1 MKQIFTP
8 VLALAALFAAAQTQ
22 RLVMIEEF
30 TNASCGPC
38 ASQNPAFNTLL
49 AANPTKQIS
58 LKYQT
63 VWPGFDPMN
72 AQNPTEVASRV
83 TYYGVNGVPYTR
95 MDGVEITGSS
105 YAGAPANLT
114 QAKLDAAYAI
124 ASNVGVSVSH
134 TISNDLDSIY
144 ITVNVTNATAN
155 ALTTTGHVLHVGIAE
170 EEIIFPTAPGSNGE
184 TDFFFVMRKM
194 LPNASGTALPASIA
208 ASGNWQQT
216 FAVALPTYIYN
227 YGEIAVVAFVQNNST
242 QAVLNAGYSA
252 KQPVPAGNFDAAI
265 TGTAPAVSLCAANF
279 VPSFTL
285 TNSSASA
292 LTSATI
298 SVSVNGG
305 PAVNQNW
312 TGNLAPGGSTAVA
325 LPSTALSSG
334 LNTVVATV
342 SAPNGGADYNSMNNN
357 VTYSLASLAGPGTAA
372 PHGTDLENA
381 TAANPPVEGI
391 LNDPDGFSF
400 VIAKSMV
407 QGLTTELGGYGLS
420 AKSLF
425 FYFWNAPAGSVA
437 TYTFDKVNLSG
448 ISNPMLYFQHAY
460 RQYSNEND
468 NLTIRVSKNCGATWT
483 TVFNKSGSAL
493 QTAPPAQPNFF
504 AAPNE
509 WAQNYFALTGFGG
522 ESEVIIQFVA
532 TSDFGNNLFLDNI
545 SISTSIGVEEN
556 DNFSVNFYPN
566 PASTET
572 ALELNLV
579 DAADVSYEVVSTTG
593 QVVASANLG
602 NMSAGNHME
611 RINVANFST
620 GLYIVRLNI
629 GGEQVVRKISVKH

>member
-72 AQNPTEVASRV
+72 AHNPTEVASRV
-83 TYYGVNGVPYTR
+83 TYYNVSGVPYTR

-114 QAKLDAAYAI
+114 QAKLDAAWGI
-124 ASNVGVSVSH
+124 SSNVGVSVSH

-155 ALTTTGHVLHVGIAE
+155 ALTTSNHVLHVGIAE
-170 EEIIFPTAPGSNGE
+170 EEIIFPSAPGSNGE
-184 TDFFFVMRKM
+184 TDFYFVMRKM
-194 LPNASGTALPASIA
+194 LPNASGTALPASIG

-216 FAVALPTYIYN
+216 FAVALPSYIYN
-227 YGEIAVVAFVQNNST
+227 YGEIAVVAFVQDNGTKS
-242 QAVLNAGYSA
+242 VLNAGYSA
-252 KQPVPAGNFDAAI
+252 KQPVPAGNFDAAL
-265 TGTAPAVSLCAANF
+265 TGNAPSIGLCDATF
-279 VPSFTL
+279 TPTFTL
-285 TNSSASA
+285 KNNSATA
-292 LTSATI
+292 ITSATI
-298 SVSVNGG
+298 SYTINGG
-305 PAVNQNW
+305 TAVSQNW
-312 TGNLAPGGSTAVA
+312 TGNLAAGATTNVA
-325 LPSTALSSG
+325 FASANLSSG
-334 LNTVVATV
+334 LNEIEATV
-342 SAPNGGADYNSMNNN
+342 SAPNGGGDYNSMNNMLSYN
-357 VTYSLASLAGPGTAA
+357 LSSLSGPGVVA
-372 PHGTDLENA
+372 PHGTNLENA

-407 QGLTTELGGYGLS
+407 NGLTTELGGFGLS
-420 AKSLF
+420 TKSLF

-437 TYTFDKVNLSG
+437 TYTFDKVNLSN

-468 NLTIRVSKNCGATWT
+468 NLTIRASKDCGTTWT
-483 TVFNKSGSAL
+483 TLFNKSGAAL
-493 QTAPPAQPNFF
+493 QTVPPAQPNFF
-504 AAPNE
+504 PAPNE
-509 WAQNYFALTGFGG
+509 WAQNYFALPGFGG
-522 ESEVIIQFVA
+522 EDEVIVQFIA
-532 TSDFGNNLFLDNI
+532 TSAFGNNLLIDNI
-545 SISTSIGVEEN
+545 SFSTTIGVEEN
-556 DNFSVNFYPN
+556 DNFSINFYPN
-566 PASTET
+566 PSSTET

-579 DAADVSYEVVSTTG
+579 DAADVSYEVVSATG
-593 QVVASANLG
+593 QVVTAANLG
-602 NMSAGNHME
+602 NLSAGTHTE
-611 RINVANFST
+611 RLNVANFST
-620 GLYIVRLNI
+620 GLYIVRMNI
-629 GGEQVVRKISVKH
+629 GGETVVRKITVKH